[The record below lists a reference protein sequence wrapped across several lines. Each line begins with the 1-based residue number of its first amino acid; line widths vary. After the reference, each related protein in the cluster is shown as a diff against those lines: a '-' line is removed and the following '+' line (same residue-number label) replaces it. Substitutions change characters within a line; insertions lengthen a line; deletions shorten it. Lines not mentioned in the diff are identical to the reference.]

1 MIKWRGEFHLTLGK
15 KYYRMKKILYLF
27 ALASALNLS
36 CTQFDHNDEP
46 AIESEGPIVL
56 SAELQ
61 QRVAQDN
68 DFALDLLKKTIQNSD
83 ESNVFIS
90 PLSVS
95 IALGMA
101 WNGAEGSTRTEMET
115 ALKMSGMSAN
125 NINEY
130 YRIMLESLPGAD
142 LTTKLKIANSI
153 WYRSGFNIKKPFL
166 NMNSAY
172 FDAEIRSLDFS
183 KTWAVDT
190 INNWC
195 AQKTNNLIKEVIKVI
210 SPYSMM
216 YVINAVYFKGKW
228 SSPFD
233 EKETYRTNFTDEQ
246 NKLSEVNMMYK
257 RDTFL
262 YYKDAYAQYLDM
274 PYGNKAFSMTVILPA
289 NGKTTGEVLDHLTTE
304 HLNTAL
310 RSLKMQKMD
319 VHFPRFKTECNYE
332 LSMPL
337 KSMGMIRA
345 FNDSADF
352 SKISDEDLYISSVI
366 HKTYVEVT
374 EEGTEAA
381 AVTAIEFTT
390 TSLPDYPIFLA
401 NKPFI
406 FLIREKGTG
415 VILFAGKMGAIAK
428 Y

>member
-1 MIKWRGEFHLTLGK
+1 
-15 KYYRMKKILYLF
+15 MKKILYIMT
-27 ALASALNLS
+27 LASALNLS
-36 CTQFDHNDEP
+36 CTQFDHTDKP
-46 AIESEGPIVL
+46 VIEDLGPIVL
-56 SAELQ
+56 RAELQ
-61 QRVAQDN
+61 QKVAQDN
-68 DFALDLLKKTIQNSD
+68 EFALDLLKKTIQNAD

-115 ALKMSGMSAN
+115 ALKMSGMSADD
-125 NINEY
+125 INEY
-130 YRIMLESLPGAD
+130 YKIMLESLPAAD
-142 LTTKLKIANSI
+142 LSTKLKIANSI
-153 WYRSGFNIKKPFL
+153 WYRSGFKIKQPYL
-166 NMNSAY
+166 DMNSTY
-172 FDAEIRSLDFS
+172 FDAEIRSLDFT
-183 KTWAVDT
+183 KIWAVDT

-195 AQKTNNLIKEVIKVI
+195 AQKTNNLIKDVIKEI
-210 SPYSMM
+210 SPYTMM
-216 YVINAVYFKGKW
+216 YVINAVYFKGQW
-228 SSPFD
+228 TDPFD
-233 EKETYRTNFTDEQ
+233 KKQTYKTNFTDEKS
-246 NKLSEVNMMYK
+246 KLSEVNMMYK

-262 YYKDAYAQYLDM
+262 YYKDTYAQYLDM
-274 PYGNKAFSMTVILPA
+274 PYGNKSFSMTVILPS
-289 NGKTTGEVLDHLTTE
+289 NGKTTGEVLDYLTTE
-304 HLNTAL
+304 HLNAAL
-310 RSLKMQKMD
+310 GSFQMQMVD

-332 LSMPL
+332 LSTPL
-337 KSMGMIRA
+337 KSMGMISA
-345 FNDSADF
+345 FVDNANF

-390 TSLPDYPIFLA
+390 TSLPDYPIFLT

-415 VILFAGKMGAIAK
+415 VILFAGKMGVVAE